1 MFKLTRSIYS
11 QNNIQK
17 ILIYLFA
24 LFPISF
30 LIGNL
35 VINLFIGLIALTFL
49 LLIFKINK
57 NLFFKN
63 NSFLILI
70 LFFFWISLIINLFFS
85 QNYEL
90 GLPRVIKFFFIICTI
105 LAFRLIISL
114 NEENKINIIYKF
126 WTITFLVVVADLTFE
141 FINGQNLIGIT
152 SYMPGRLAS
161 FTGDELVIG
170 SYFSAFSLICLSFIY
185 KKIPKK
191 NYLIIFLSLTIIVIS
206 LLIGERSNFVK
217 SVFIVF
223 IFVFFA
229 LNLKFKFKVII
240 LLISTIIVLTFLNF
254 KWKL

>member
-1 MFKLTRSIYS
+1 MFKLIRSIYS

-49 LLIFKINK
+49 LLMFKINK

-90 GLPRVIKFFFIICTI
+90 GLPRVIKFFFYY
-105 LAFRLIISL
+105 LYNISFQ
-114 NEENKINIIYKF
+114 IN
-126 WTITFLVVVADLTFE
+126 
-141 FINGQNLIGIT
+141 
-152 SYMPGRLAS
+152 
-161 FTGDELVIG
+161 
-170 SYFSAFSLICLSFIY
+170 YF
-185 KKIPKK
+185 
-191 NYLIIFLSLTIIVIS
+191 
-206 LLIGERSNFVK
+206 
-217 SVFIVF
+217 
-223 IFVFFA
+223 
-229 LNLKFKFKVII
+229 FK
-240 LLISTIIVLTFLNF
+240 
-254 KWKL
+254 